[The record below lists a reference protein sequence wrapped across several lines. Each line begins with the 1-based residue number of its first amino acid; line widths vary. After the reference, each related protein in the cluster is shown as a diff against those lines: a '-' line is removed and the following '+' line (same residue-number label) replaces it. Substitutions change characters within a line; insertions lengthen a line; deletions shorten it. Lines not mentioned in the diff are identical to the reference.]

1 MQLFYIF
8 ENLLNVWLN
17 GRQLDF
23 LICFWIQ
30 TLTISHVMKPL
41 KSSTRHLWKVES
53 EINNSLC
60 KFLLHRCQE
69 KGSGTHSHPETH
81 FENHHSGVFQFHFKW
96 ENRVP
101 MWVSE
106 VSADQQLLLRTGCTT
121 SYLSP
126 RFSPQQKVYLFL
138 DHFDEMQMP
147 RYLITLKMKAQVLK

>member
-53 EINNSLC
+53 EIKNYLC
-60 KFLLHRCQE
+60 KFLLHRRQE

-106 VSADQQLLLRTGCTT
+106 VSQLISSSYWGPDAQLLTLAQD
-121 SYLSP
+121 SLLSR
-126 RFSPQQKVYLFL
+126 RFICS
-138 DHFDEMQMP
+138 
-147 RYLITLKMKAQVLK
+147 LIILMKCKCLGT